1 MEAGSRGMWSESK
14 VSLQLYLPTK
24 SIIIDAQ
31 RELGP
36 TRPQWPVNVSFLGA
50 GGGGRD
56 EGNMDNTFLK
66 YENF

>member
-1 MEAGSRGMWSESK
+1 MASEH
-14 VSLQLYLPTK
+14 
-24 SIIIDAQ
+24 
-31 RELGP
+31 G
-36 TRPQWPVNVSFLGA
+36 FLGA